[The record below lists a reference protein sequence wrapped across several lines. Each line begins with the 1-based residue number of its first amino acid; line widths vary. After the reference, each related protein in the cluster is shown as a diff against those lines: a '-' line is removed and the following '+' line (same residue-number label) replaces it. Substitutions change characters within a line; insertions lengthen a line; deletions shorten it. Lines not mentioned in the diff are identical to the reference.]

1 VEGEA
6 AGEKEYLELPI
17 VLFEAL
23 KVVPNL
29 RNFEHVQKLGANVRL
44 HYSALKNPWLTE
56 LAQVPTRR
64 HLLARSARRL

>member
-1 VEGEA
+1 MRR
-6 AGEKEYLELPI
+6 EYLELPI
-17 VLFEAL
+17 ILFEVL

-29 RNFEHVQKLGANVRL
+29 RNFEHVQKLRANVKL
-44 HYSALKNPWLTE
+44 HYSAPENPWLTE